1 MNLDA
6 KYSKLEI
13 KQIMGEKKKEKK
25 KEITLVIGGLLACLS
40 IFKAKQ
46 CIKESE
52 NVHLS
57 TTAEFI
63 KLQSLDSNSAKK
75 GSFVKK
81 NI

>member
-1 MNLDA
+1 MMLSTLSL
-6 KYSKLEI
+6 KSTKSW
-13 KQIMGEKKKEKK
+13 GKKRKKKK